1 MNNPVAIICDG
12 VFAFMR
18 IIALLRLTHSPDLVL
33 YVSWHART
41 VWGRS
46 GTVGTVW
53 GRSGTV
59 GTVPYSCKNVGI
71 PPFSGCKNE
80 FGDGGDGCRAK
91 TKND

>member
-1 MNNPVAIICDG
+1 MQMNNPVAIICDG

-53 GRSGTV
+53 GR
-59 GTVPYSCKNVGI
+59 
-71 PPFSGCKNE
+71 
-80 FGDGGDGCRAK
+80 FGDGAVLVQKRWYSAVFGVQK
-91 TKND
+91 